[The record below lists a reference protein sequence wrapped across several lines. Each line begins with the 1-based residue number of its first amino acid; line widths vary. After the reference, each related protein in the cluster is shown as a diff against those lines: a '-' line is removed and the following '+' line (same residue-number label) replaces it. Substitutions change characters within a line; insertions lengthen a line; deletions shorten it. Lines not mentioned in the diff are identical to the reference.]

1 MNESREIFR
10 LLSRLNQGTQPCWWK
25 LSRVRSC
32 NTISFIIW
40 KLAPRKR
47 SERIVQQ
54 RQNGIVKNEI
64 KSIKHWGNFVCRCA
78 DDDWKWKI
86 YAFSRS
92 SCPSM
97 AESKEIFRL
106 LSRLKQGT
114 QPCWWKLSRVI
125 SCHTI
130 SSIIRKLI
138 TRKRSERIIQQRQIG
153 ILNNEIKSIKHW
165 GNFVC
170 R

>member
-1 MNESREIFR
+1 MNESKEIFR
-10 LLSRLNQGTQPCWWK
+10 LLSRLKQGTQPCWWK

-32 NTISFIIW
+32 NTISSIIW
-40 KLAPRKR
+40 KLSPRKR
-47 SERIVQQ
+47 SERIYSRDKMVYLRTKLNQS
-54 RQNGIVKNEI
+54 
-64 KSIKHWGNFVCRCA
+64 SIEETLCA

-125 SCHTI
+125 SCNTI

-138 TRKRSERIIQQRQIG
+138 TRKRSEIIVQKRQIG